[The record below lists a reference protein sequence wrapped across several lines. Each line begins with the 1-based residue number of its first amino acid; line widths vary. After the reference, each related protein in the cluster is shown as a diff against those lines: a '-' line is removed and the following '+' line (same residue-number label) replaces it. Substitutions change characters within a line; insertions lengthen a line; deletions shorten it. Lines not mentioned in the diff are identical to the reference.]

1 MNVVRVLVV
10 EDEPLYRQGLCSQL
24 SACTGIEVVGAAS
37 SGQEAI
43 DLAEELDPDAVLMD
57 IELGGEPNGIRAG
70 QIIKSA
76 SPLTGMVLLSAHAN
90 KQYLAMA
97 EEAGGWSYLL
107 RKNVLDVDTLVDA
120 IDGSLW
126 GRVVVDPLLIAGLG
140 PRPGT
145 ALSRLGKERVN
156 VLELVAQ
163 GCSDVAIAAK
173 LQISNGS
180 TVREH
185 LDGIY
190 RGLDIPSD
198 GEVDPKV
205 KAVLAYL
212 DQTLS
217 V

>member
-24 SACTGIEVVGAAS
+24 SACPGVEVVGAAS

-43 DLAEELDPDAVLMD
+43 DLADKLDPDAVLMD

-76 SPLTGMVLLSAHAN
+76 SPITGMVLLSAHNN

-97 EEAGGWSYLL
+97 EEEGGWSYVLK
-107 RKNVLDVDTLVDA
+107 KNVLDVDTLVDA

-126 GRVVVDPLLIAGLG
+126 GKVVVDPQLIAWLG

-145 ALSRLGKERVN
+145 PLSRLGEERIN
-156 VLELVAQ
+156 ALELVAQ
-163 GCSDVAIAAK
+163 GLSDAAIAAK
-173 LQISNGS
+173 LQNPEES

-185 LDGIY
+185 LNGIY
-190 RGLDIPSD
+190 RGLDIPSNGD
-198 GEVDPKV
+198 VDPKV